1 MAESKNIDLKIMG
14 GTLAAGG
21 VYGLIQGR
29 REFYFTK
36 DGQLMYIP
44 KWIVPVVSGILVGIG
59 GYLLFKK

>member
-21 VYGLIQGR
+21 AYGLIQGR

-36 DGQLMYIP
+36 DGQLFYVY
-44 KWIVPVVSGILVGIG
+44 KWVVPVVSSILIGIG
-59 GYLLFKK
+59 GYLMFKR